1 MATPFPNVAG
11 REGEHQ
17 KSKDNY
23 NFYHSQL
30 RIRIECAF
38 GMLVQRFGLLRM
50 AMPKKLSI
58 KKIILLVNVLARLHN
73 FCIGEIPN
81 DAEADNVPE
90 QLDADRLNI
99 MNHEDGYV
107 ELEATADDTLPNLP
121 LALMHGGEHFDDITP
136 NERKKHKRQY
146 PDELTPRQLL
156 HDRVLSS
163 HMTRPV
169 PRKN

>member
-1 MATPFPNVAG
+1 MATPYPNVAG
-11 REGEHQ
+11 KEGEHE

-73 FCIGEIPN
+73 FCIGELPEDDANTIP
-81 DAEADNVPE
+81 EE
-90 QLDADRLNI
+90 LDVDRLNI
-99 MNHEDGYV
+99 MNHADGYV
-107 ELEATADDTLPNLP
+107 ELEETVDGNLTNLP
-121 LALMHGGEHFDDITP
+121 LGLMHGGEHFDDMSK
-136 NERKKHKRQY
+136 NERQKHKRQY

-156 HDRVLSS
+156 HDRVLNS
-163 HMTRPV
+163 HMKRPLA
-169 PRKN
+169 RKD